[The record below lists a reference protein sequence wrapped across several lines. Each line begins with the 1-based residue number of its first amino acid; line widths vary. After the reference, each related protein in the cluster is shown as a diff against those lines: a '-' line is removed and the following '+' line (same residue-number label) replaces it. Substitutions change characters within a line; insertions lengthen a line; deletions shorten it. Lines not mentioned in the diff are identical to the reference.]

1 MELRHLRYFA
11 AVARLEHVGRAA
23 KMLGVAQPALSR
35 QIRQLE
41 EEIGAELL
49 ERLPRGVRLTAA
61 GRAYAAEAAAI
72 LAQVSA
78 ANKKARDF
86 AAGSAGAI
94 SVGFND
100 IASWHDDIPHR
111 IHAFRQAFPG
121 IAIELPPLSSAAQIR
136 ALHEGKLDAGIVYAV
151 HCSQDDA
158 AVLETRVISLSTI
171 RLAVPKGHPL
181 AAVRSVRAR
190 DLAEAPLV
198 WLGPDRLQR
207 YNNRLLA
214 ACMESGFSPQI
225 IQEVPTLS
233 VQLSLVAA
241 GMGLALVGSEVG
253 ARLPGN
259 VVLRPVKGL
268 DVSFP
273 LVLVWRRDNGSPALR
288 HFLAQFGAGGPQ
300 DAARRATDTRGASKH
315 AQ

>member
-11 AVARLEHVGRAA
+11 AVARLEHFGRAS

-41 EEIGAELL
+41 EEIGVELL

-61 GRAYAAEAAAI
+61 GRAYAAEAASI
-72 LAQVSA
+72 LAHVSA
-78 ANKKARDF
+78 ANRKARDF
-86 AAGSAGAI
+86 AIGSSGSI

-100 IASWHDDIPHR
+100 IASWHDDIPRR
-111 IHAFRQAFPG
+111 INAFRQALPD
-121 IAIELPPLSSAAQIR
+121 IAMELPPLSSAAQIR
-136 ALHEGKLDAGIVYAV
+136 ALHEGKLDAGIVYEV
-151 HCSQDDA
+151 HCTAEDA
-158 AVLETRVISLSTI
+158 AVLASRVISRSTI
-171 RLAVPKGHPL
+171 RLAMPKGHPL
-181 AAVRSVRAR
+181 ASARSLKAA
-190 DLAEAPLV
+190 DLAEVPLV
-198 WLGPDRLQR
+198 WLGPDHLRR
-207 YNNRLLA
+207 YNNELLS
-214 ACMESGFSPQI
+214 ACMRSGFSPLI

-273 LVLVWRRDNGSPALR
+273 LVLVWRRDNSSPVLTRLQDQFEDDPAETE
-288 HFLAQFGAGGPQ
+288 AQTNAE
-300 DAARRATDTRGASKH
+300 
-315 AQ
+315 